1 MRAEVAADTGADP
14 DRHIM
19 SQRPTAFVSPDRKR
33 WSVAGNDHARLRQS
47 HRHRNTRNSDA
58 MRGASNRETA
68 VATMHGQK
76 ELRSSLSGGPTVR
89 TSAPVQSP

>member
-1 MRAEVAADTGADP
+1 MPAEVAADTGADP

-33 WSVAGNDHARLRQS
+33 WSAAGNDHVRLRQR
-47 HRHRNTRNSDA
+47 HRPRNTRDSDA
-58 MRGASNRETA
+58 MRGASNRETT
-68 VATMHGQK
+68 VAAMHGRK
-76 ELRSSLSGGPTVR
+76 DLVSSLSGGPTVC